1 MKNILK
7 YTLYYDEIVSFPY
20 KEDDFITKR
29 IINYYQEY
37 VFGNIESNNYRI
49 RILDKTI
56 YEYLTNIK
64 FNRYSKKYLEQLESS
79 NDEIDYY
86 NNLDINL
93 PRLYR
98 KFEKENLEVV
108 SGSRWL

>member
-7 YTLYYDEIVSFPY
+7 YTPHYDEIVSFPY
-20 KEDDFITKR
+20 REDDFVTTR
-29 IINYYQEY
+29 IISYYQEY
-37 VFGNIESNNYRI
+37 IFGVIENNNYRI

-64 FNRYSKKYLEQLESS
+64 FNRYSKKYLEDLESS

-98 KFEKENLEVV
+98 KFEKESLEVV